1 MNFQANVCL
10 MYELKPITTNWQNH
24 GHYLWPGTLLLIWS
38 DCQPNAAILVRCIL
52 FLPWRPT
59 WTLLGEQS
67 EPRKDTG
74 YVSNPKLR
82 EKGLFVHK
90 LERNFD
96 EKNMGFIS
104 IIRQQNSSWKNRDV
118 CYKCY
123 VGWNQQYC
131 LRNITNFNN
140 TFLQIIRVLFHHRC
154 SPVFKDF
161 ELHVILLFLQGVA
174 QEIAT
179 TTSTVAAVPNSFT
192 RDSGKFSLFTLIFL
206 FKLLHLLFCYKFL
219 NSRLLFGVLPLS
231 VIAVCTCTDTSTTF
245 IF

>member
-1 MNFQANVCL
+1 MNMNFQANVCL
-10 MYELKPITTNWQNH
+10 MYQLKPITSNWQNH

-38 DCQPNAAILVRCIL
+38 DCQPNAAILVRCVL

-74 YVSNPKLR
+74 YVSNPKLH
-82 EKGLFVHK
+82 EKGIFVHK

-161 ELHVILLFLQGVA
+161 ELHVILLFLQEVA
-174 QEIAT
+174 QEIEKVCDPLKAKSAILFAT
-179 TTSTVAAVPNSFT
+179 DQSASIHDVRRKTDKSKTVK
-192 RDSGKFSLFTLIFL
+192 G
-206 FKLLHLLFCYKFL
+206 
-219 NSRLLFGVLPLS
+219 
-231 VIAVCTCTDTSTTF
+231 
-245 IF
+245 

>member
-1 MNFQANVCL
+1 MNMNFQANVCL
-10 MYELKPITTNWQNH
+10 MYQLKPITSNWQNH

-38 DCQPNAAILVRCIL
+38 DCQPNAAILVRCVL

-123 VGWNQQYC
+123 MLAGTS
-131 LRNITNFNN
+131 NIVWEI
-140 TFLQIIRVLFHHRC
+140 LQTSTIHSCRLLEFFFIIGV
-154 SPVFKDF
+154 
-161 ELHVILLFLQGVA
+161 LLFSK
-174 QEIAT
+174 I
-179 TTSTVAAVPNSFT
+179 
-192 RDSGKFSLFTLIFL
+192 
-206 FKLLHLLFCYKFL
+206 L
-219 NSRLLFGVLPLS
+219 N
-231 VIAVCTCTDTSTTF
+231 CM
-245 IF
+245 